1 VPVPRLLVVG
11 ELNADIVVQLDEAP
25 RFDDFEH
32 VVPRT
37 DIVLGSSSAIMA
49 CGAARMSVPT
59 SLVSVVG
66 GDLLGRFVVDELRSR
81 DVDTS
86 AVKVDGNVPTGS
98 STILTLPGGDRSILT
113 ALGTIGRVRVAD
125 IPTALLARSAHVHVG
140 SFFLQDALRGELP
153 ALYRECR
160 ARGVSTSVD
169 PNLDPA
175 GEWGAGL
182 VDVLPEVDVFF
193 CNEREAA
200 AISGSSDVEAACAW
214 FAERLPASAQVVV
227 KRGSRGAVVAVCG
240 DGRVTAMYAAS
251 PPAAVAGMVGPGP
264 GAGSGA
270 VETVDETASGS
281 GSGIVG
287 LEDEAGSRSG
297 VVGLEDDAGSRSGI
311 VDTVGAGD
319 SLAAGYLAARLR
331 GLPVEQ
337 QLQVGVRNGTA
348 STRAA
353 GGTAGQLTWEQ
364 ATHT

>member
-1 VPVPRLLVVG
+1 MPVPRLLVVG

-66 GDLLGRFVVDELRSR
+66 DDLLGRFVVDELRSR

-86 AVKVDGNVPTGS
+86 AVRVDGSVPTGS
-98 STILTLPGGDRSILT
+98 STILTLPDGDRSILT

-125 IPTALLARSAHVHVG
+125 IPTALLAQSAHVHVG
-140 SFFLQDALRGELP
+140 SFFLQGALRGELP

-200 AISGSSDVEAACAW
+200 AISGSPDVEAACAW

-227 KRGSRGAVVAVCG
+227 KRGSRGAVVAVCSG
-240 DGRVTAMYAAS
+240 GQVTATYAAS
-251 PPAAVAGMVGPGP
+251 PPAASAGSSGGD
-264 GAGSGA
+264 GAGSR
-270 VETVDETASGS
+270 VVDTA
-281 GSGIVG
+281 
-287 LEDEAGSRSG
+287 
-297 VVGLEDDAGSRSGI
+297 DDTTGSRSGI

-331 GLPVEQ
+331 GLSVEQ

-353 GGTAGQLTWEQ
+353 GGTAGQLTWQQ
-364 ATHT
+364 ATHP

>member
-32 VVPRT
+32 LVPRT

-66 GDLLGRFVVDELRSR
+66 DDLLGRFVVDELRSR

-86 AVKVDGNVPTGS
+86 AVRVDGGVPTGS
-98 STILTLPGGDRSILT
+98 STILTLPDGDRSILT

-125 IPTALLARSAHVHVG
+125 IPTALLAQSAHVHVG

-182 VDVLPEVDVFF
+182 VDMLPEVDVFF

-200 AISGSSDVEAACAW
+200 AISGSSEVEAACAW

-240 DGRVTAMYAAS
+240 GGRVTATYAAS
-251 PPAAVAGMVGPGP
+251 PPGPGNVGAEL
-264 GAGSGA
+264 GAGSGSGNGGA
-270 VETVDETASGS
+270 VDETGCGS
-281 GSGIVG
+281 GNVGTADTIGSRSGIVG
-287 LEDEAGSRSG
+287 LGDAAGSG
-297 VVGLEDDAGSRSGI
+297 SGI

-353 GGTAGQLTWEQ
+353 GGIAGQLTWEQ
-364 ATHT
+364 ATLA

>member
-1 VPVPRLLVVG
+1 MPVPRLLVVG

-49 CGAARMSVPT
+49 CGAARLSVPT

-66 GDLLGRFVVDELRSR
+66 DDLLGRFVVDELRSR

-86 AVKVDGNVPTGS
+86 AVRVDSGVPTGT
-98 STILTLPGGDRSILT
+98 STILTLPDGDRSILT
-113 ALGTIGRVRVAD
+113 ALGTIGRVQVAD
-125 IPTALLARSAHVHVG
+125 IPTALLAESAHVHVG
-140 SFFLQDALRGELP
+140 SFFLQEALRRDLP
-153 ALYRECR
+153 GLYRECR

-200 AISGSSDVEAACAW
+200 AISGASDVEAACAW
-214 FAERLPASAQVVV
+214 FAERLPTSAQVVV

-240 DGRVTAMYAAS
+240 GGRVTATYAAS
-251 PPAAVAGMVGPGP
+251 PPTGGAGRVGDEPGR
-264 GAGSGA
+264 GSGA
-270 VETVDETASGS
+270 ARDQSSSRSGLADGPGS
-281 GSGIVG
+281 GSRSVDA
-287 LEDEAGSRSG
+287 LDEPGP
-297 VVGLEDDAGSRSGI
+297 GI

-331 GLPVEQ
+331 GLPIEQ
-337 QLQVGVRNGTA
+337 QLRVGVRNGTA

-364 ATHT
+364 AFRA

>member
-1 VPVPRLLVVG
+1 VPVPQLLVVG

-66 GDLLGRFVVDELRSR
+66 DDLLGRFVVDELRSR
-81 DVDTS
+81 AVDTS
-86 AVKVDGNVPTGS
+86 AVRVDAGVPTGT
-98 STILTLPGGDRSILT
+98 STILTLPDGDRSILT

-125 IPTALLARSAHVHVG
+125 VPTALLADSAHVHVG
-140 SFFLQDALRGELP
+140 SFFLQEALRRDLP

-240 DGRVTAMYAAS
+240 GGRVTATYAAS
-251 PPAAVAGMVGPGP
+251 PGSD
-264 GAGSGA
+264 AGSGSRG
-270 VETVDETASGS
+270 VETGHEPGF
-281 GSGIVG
+281 
-287 LEDEAGSRSG
+287 
-297 VVGLEDDAGSRSGI
+297 GI

-364 ATHT
+364 ATRGA

>member
-1 VPVPRLLVVG
+1 LVVG

-25 RFDDFEH
+25 QFDDFEH

-66 GDLLGRFVVDELRSR
+66 DDLLGRFVVDELRSR

-86 AVKVDGNVPTGS
+86 AVRVDGGVPTGT
-98 STILTLPGGDRSILT
+98 STILTLPDGDRSILT
-113 ALGTIGRVRVAD
+113 ALGTIGRVQVAD
-125 IPTALLARSAHVHVG
+125 IPTALLAESAHVHVG
-140 SFFLQDALRGELP
+140 SFFLQEALRRDLP
-153 ALYRECR
+153 GLYRECR

-214 FAERLPASAQVVV
+214 FAERLPDSAQVVV
-227 KRGSRGAVVAVCG
+227 KRGARGAVVALCG
-240 DGRVTAMYAAS
+240 GGRVTATYAAS
-251 PPAAVAGMVGPGP
+251 PPAA
-264 GAGSGA
+264 GAGRVGA
-270 VETVDETASGS
+270 GNEPGW
-281 GSGIVG
+281 
-287 LEDEAGSRSG
+287 
-297 VVGLEDDAGSRSGI
+297 GI

-331 GLPVEQ
+331 GLPIEQ
-337 QLQVGVRNGTA
+337 QLRVGVRNGTA

-353 GGTAGQLTWEQ
+353 GGAAGQLTWEQ
-364 ATHT
+364 AFRE

>member
-32 VVPRT
+32 VIPRT

-66 GDLLGRFVVDELRSR
+66 EDLLGRFVVEELRSR
-81 DVDTS
+81 GVDTS
-86 AVKVDGNVPTGS
+86 AVRVDGTIPTGT
-98 STILTLPGGDRSILT
+98 STILTLPDGDRSILT
-113 ALGTIGRVRVAD
+113 ALGSIGRVQVTD
-125 IPTALLARSAHVHVG
+125 IPRALLAESAHVHVG
-140 SFFLQDALRGELP
+140 SFFLQDSLRGDLP

-160 ARGVSTSVD
+160 DRGVSTSLD

-214 FAERLPASAQVVV
+214 FAERLPAAAQLVV
-227 KRGSRGAVVAVCG
+227 KRGARGAVVAVCG
-240 DGRVTAMYAAS
+240 DGHVTATYAAS
-251 PPAAVAGMVGPGP
+251 PPPA
-264 GAGSGA
+264 
-270 VETVDETASGS
+270 
-281 GSGIVG
+281 GSGIVATDG
-287 LEDEAGSRSG
+287 A
-297 VVGLEDDAGSRSGI
+297 SGI

-331 GLPVEQ
+331 GLPVDR
-337 QLQVGVRNGTA
+337 QLEVGVRNGTA

-353 GGTAGQLTWEQ
+353 GGTAGQLTWHQ
-364 ATHT
+364 AAKQAAT

>member
-1 VPVPRLLVVG
+1 
-11 ELNADIVVQLDEAP
+11 
-25 RFDDFEH
+25 
-32 VVPRT
+32 
-37 DIVLGSSSAIMA
+37 
-49 CGAARMSVPT
+49 MSVPT

-66 GDLLGRFVVDELRSR
+66 DDLLGRFVVDELRSR

-86 AVKVDGNVPTGS
+86 AVRVDGGVPTGT
-98 STILTLPGGDRSILT
+98 STILTLPDGDRSILT
-113 ALGTIGRVRVAD
+113 ALGTIGHVQVAD
-125 IPTALLARSAHVHVG
+125 IPAALLAESAHVHVG
-140 SFFLQDALRGELP
+140 SFFLQDALRRDLP

-160 ARGVSTSVD
+160 ARGVSTSLD

-200 AISGSSDVEAACAW
+200 AISGSSDVGAACAW
-214 FAERLPASAQVVV
+214 FAERLPAAAQVVV

-240 DGRVTAMYAAS
+240 GGRVTATYAAS
-251 PPAAVAGMVGPGP
+251 PPAAPAAAGAGRVGAEDRAGWGSGSARDDVGSGPGI
-264 GAGSGA
+264 
-270 VETVDETASGS
+270 VETVGAGDSSGS
-281 GSGIVG
+281 
-287 LEDEAGSRSG
+287 D
-297 VVGLEDDAGSRSGI
+297 I

-337 QLQVGVRNGTA
+337 QLQIGVRNGTA

-364 ATHT
+364 ATHA

>member
-11 ELNADIVVQLDEAP
+11 ELNADIVVQLHEAP

-32 VVPRT
+32 IVPRT

-66 GDLLGRFVVDELRSR
+66 DDLLGGFVLGELRAR
-81 DVDTS
+81 HVDTA
-86 AVKVDGNVPTGS
+86 AVRVDASVPTGS
-98 STILTLPGGDRSILT
+98 STILTLPDGDRSILT
-113 ALGTIGRVRVAD
+113 ALGTIGHVRVSD
-125 IPTALLARSAHVHVG
+125 IPPALLAGSAHLHVG
-140 SFFLQDALRGELP
+140 SFFLQDALRDDLP
-153 ALYRECR
+153 ALYRDCR
-160 ARGVSTSVD
+160 ARGMSTSVD

-182 VDVLPEVDVFF
+182 ADVLPEVDVFF

-200 AISGSSDVEAACAW
+200 AISGSSDVQAACAW

-240 DGRVTAMYAAS
+240 GGRVTQTYAVS
-251 PPAAVAGMVGPGP
+251 PPDADAGLVGT
-264 GAGSGA
+264 GSEA
-270 VETVDETASGS
+270 D
-281 GSGIVG
+281 SGIAG
-287 LEDEAGSRSG
+287 LG
-297 VVGLEDDAGSRSGI
+297 DDAGPGSGI

-364 ATHT
+364 ATHA